1 MRSECKDMKF
11 FDVHNLRYCYSILY
25 EEIYILLPN
34 TCMTIFTKLSY
45 FYKRKIEPGFKISK
59 DALVVDIGS
68 GDKPFWRADV
78 YVDSLSFGNVQRT
91 TRSQTIHDIGTF
103 VDAKVENL
111 PFKDNAFDFSF
122 CSHLLEHVPDP
133 QKAIKEITR
142 ISKAGYI
149 EVPNGVIETIQP
161 FDSHLWF
168 IFANKNT
175 LFFSRKSKKMHDV
188 LTENGQK
195 YGHIIGRIE
204 EPFIRKYWKKNVE
217 VEIFD
222 TFKESEKFYADNKKH
237 APKEKS
243 FNGYLQ
249 LVKCL
254 RALFYKQKQIPE
266 KIYTKK

>member
-1 MRSECKDMKF
+1 MNIISKLHF
-11 FDVHNLRYCYSILY
+11 FYQ
-25 EEIYILLPN
+25 
-34 TCMTIFTKLSY
+34 
-45 FYKRKIEPGFKISK
+45 RKIEPGFRIDK

-103 VDAKVENL
+103 VDAKVEKL

-133 QKAIKEITR
+133 KKAIKEITR

-168 IFANKNT
+168 IFEKKDV
-175 LFFSRKSKKMHDV
+175 LFFNRKSKEMHEV
-188 LTENGQK
+188 LNQNGIN
-195 YGHIIGRIE
+195 YSNVIHTIE
-204 EPFIRKYWKKNVE
+204 KPFIRKYWKKNIQVE
-217 VEIFD
+217 VLD
-222 TFKESEKFYADNKKH
+222 TYKESEKFYADNKKH
-237 APKEKS
+237 APKEKTV
-243 FNGYLQ
+243 NVYLT
-249 LVKCL
+249 LVKL
-254 RALFYKQKQIPE
+254 MRILWYKEKQIP
-266 KIYTKK
+266 KRIYTK